1 MQDVLLNKVRQ
12 VFSGDLAIFGGPA
25 TDDATAGRLRAEQ
38 LAGVLRH
45 SRGIMIANVC
55 NALIF
60 VVAECH
66 TPDTGAAAVWAAMVI
81 ALVALVHLRQRQ
93 RRDLPKPQTVS
104 ERAVRR
110 AVLYAFALGALWS
123 AVPLLFFNSAP
134 IGVQLVVACLCS
146 GMLAGG
152 AFGLGGIPIAA
163 LAFTG
168 PIFIS
173 SAIAIG
179 RSGDMTYML
188 VAALLVVYA
197 LVLLRTVFSY
207 AIETASRLV
216 AQFDAELRLRR
227 DPLTELPNRL
237 DFTESVEAAFARLA
251 RDRRPFT
258 LLWLDLDSFK
268 AINDRLGH
276 TVGDEI
282 LVQAADRLRAC
293 VGIGD
298 GLARLGGDEFAII
311 AADAAS
317 PEQAAAFA
325 RRIVEAFAQPFHI
338 DGQEVMNTISIGLA
352 TAPADGDSP
361 RTLLRSADIALYH
374 AKGARGG
381 SFRFFDA
388 TDHAFARERRAIEHD
403 LGNALQR
410 GEFRLVYQPILNL
423 DDDRIVGFEALIRW
437 HHPTRGLVGPVD
449 FIPVAE
455 STGMIRRIGDWVV
468 EEACRAASAWP
479 DAIRISVNFS
489 AVQFRDPGIAT
500 RVKAAIAASGL
511 APGRFEVEVTE
522 TVLLSDDAAALE
534 ILLAL
539 SAEGVRVALD
549 DFGTGYSSLSYLRK
563 LPLHRVKIDRS
574 FVQDLQTDLQNA
586 AIVKSVIGLAADLGI
601 ETTAEGVETA
611 EQLAFLRAHQCSEA
625 QGYLIGRPVDATE
638 ATALLERQPRP
649 AKASTTRAS
658 GKRTAKGKPK
668 AHCD

>member
-1 MQDVLLNKVRQ
+1 MQDVLLNKIRQ
-12 VFSGDLAIFGGPA
+12 VFSGDLAVFGGPA
-25 TDDATAGRLRAEQ
+25 TDATVAGRLRAEQ

-45 SRGIMIANVC
+45 SRGIMIANAC

-60 VVAECH
+60 VAAEWH
-66 TPDTGAAAVWAAMVI
+66 TPDAGRAAIWAALVI
-81 ALVALVHLRQRQ
+81 ALVALLYLRQRQ
-93 RRDLPKPQTVS
+93 RRGLPPPPTVS

-110 AVLYAFALGALWS
+110 AVLYAFVLGALWS
-123 AVPLLFFNSAP
+123 AVPLLFFNTAP
-134 IGVQLVVACLCS
+134 IGVQLVVACLCA

-163 LAFTG
+163 VAFTG
-168 PIFIS
+168 PIFVS

-207 AIETASRLV
+207 AIENASRLV
-216 AQFDAELRLRR
+216 AQFDAEQRLRR
-227 DPLTELPNRL
+227 DPLTELPNRVG
-237 DFTESVEAAFARLA
+237 FTETVEAAFVRLA

-276 TVGDEI
+276 TVGDDI

-298 GLARLGGDEFAII
+298 GLARLGGDEFAVI
-311 AADAAS
+311 ASEVAS
-317 PEQAAAFA
+317 PEQATAFA
-325 RRIVEAFAQPFHI
+325 RRIVDAFAQPFRI
-338 DGQEVMNTISIGLA
+338 DGQEVVNTISIGLA

-388 TDHAFARERRAIEHD
+388 SDHAFARERRALEHD
-403 LGNALQR
+403 LGNALHR

-423 DDDRIVGFEALIRW
+423 GDNSIVGFEALIRW
-437 HHPTRGLVGPVD
+437 HHPTRGLVAPVD

-455 STGMIRRIGDWVV
+455 STGQIRAIGDWVV

-479 DAIRISVNFS
+479 DGIRISVNFS
-489 AVQFRDPGIAT
+489 AVQFRDPGIAA
-500 RVKAAIAASGL
+500 RVKTAIAASGL

-522 TVLLSDDAAALE
+522 TVLLSDDATALE

-574 FVQDLQTDLQNA
+574 FVQDLQTDQQSA

-601 ETTAEGVETA
+601 DTTAEGVETA
-611 EQLAFLRAHQCSEA
+611 EQLAFLRVHHCSEA
-625 QGYLIGRPVDATE
+625 QGFLIGRPIDASE
-638 ATALLERQPRP
+638 ATALLARPPRTP
-649 AKASTTRAS
+649 KTRRAAKAS
-658 GKRTAKGKPK
+658 AKAKPK
-668 AHCD
+668 AHCG